1 MMHLRRSPGEDLFR
15 LRDQFVMV
23 WIRWRSWTVIKL
35 ASMRMG
41 PGRRVRPTD
50 NTGP

>member
-1 MMHLRRSPGEDLFR
+1 MMHAAHSLGGYLFR

-23 WIRWRSWTVIKL
+23 WIRWRRWTVIKL

-50 NTGP
+50 NTGL